1 MKAEQSQA
9 PWEIWLP
16 WTFATSGGLF
26 ASWVLVY
33 LMVGWFSE
41 AVGEQ
46 LGGEQVVNGPVGG
59 AVLVV
64 LLGMSF
70 GTAQWLFLRQYH
82 SQAGWW
88 ILATVVGFAVGVPV
102 LAWLRPWPGLLAA
115 DPHST
120 VSEAAGYVG
129 GWALDGAVLGLA
141 VGLTQWLLLRQH
153 LPRAGWWVLAT
164 AVGWV
169 LTTAARGSLDVVS
182 DTSYLSGPAQV
193 MLVISLLVTVVGAL
207 GLITGMSLV
216 WLLRQ
221 PRPRV

>member
-1 MKAEQSQA
+1 MKLEQSQDA
-9 PWEIWLP
+9 WEIWIP
-16 WTFATSGGLF
+16 WTFATSSGLF
-26 ASWVLVY
+26 ASWVLVL
-33 LMVGWFSE
+33 LMVRVVSE
-41 AVGEQ
+41 AFGEQ
-46 LGGEQVVNGPVGG
+46 LRGEQVVNGPVGG
-59 AVLVV
+59 AVLVA
-64 LLGMSF
+64 LLGISF
-70 GTAQWLFLRQYH
+70 GTAQWLFLRQYL

-88 ILATVVGFAVGVPV
+88 IVATVVGFAVGVPV

-141 VGLTQWLLLRQH
+141 VGLAQWLLLRRH

-193 MLVISLLVTVVGAL
+193 VLVIPLLVTVVGAL